1 MGKIEGLAHLGFFV
15 DDMDRS
21 IQFYTDV
28 LGFSLR
34 CRWEVP
40 GVKAALL
47 LKKNQNLMLYLH
59 QLVLKKSL
67 LSKQLEKQPVLALQK
82 QKLWLTV
89 LLKQSKKAFLKMTLK
104 LLKLNSKKLALL
116 LNLNNL
122 SLNFL
127 KSQGKFLG
135 IFYFV
140 YHTAKTPDSFIGCFI
155 LFHINNCTA
164 ANYYIAII

>member
-47 LKKNQNLMLYLH
+47 DLGDCC
-59 QLVLKKSL
+59 
-67 LSKQLEKQPVLALQK
+67 LEMMQYIEKHEFSTGRSDHLALRVTDIEAV
-82 QKLWLTV
+82 WND
-89 LLKQSKKAFLKMTLK
+89 LK
-104 LLKLNSKKLALL
+104 
-116 LNLNNL
+116 
-122 SLNFL
+122 
-127 KSQGKFLG
+127 
-135 IFYFV
+135 
-140 YHTAKTPDSFIGCFI
+140 AKGVRFNTDEIIVDNGWGTHGARYI
-155 LFHINNCTA
+155 LFPGPDGETIE
-164 ANYYIAII
+164 IAEERK

>member
-47 LKKNQNLMLYLH
+47 DLGDCC
-59 QLVLKKSL
+59 
-67 LSKQLEKQPVLALQK
+67 LEMMQYIEKHEFSTGRYDHLALRVTDIEAV
-82 QKLWLTV
+82 WND
-89 LLKQSKKAFLKMTLK
+89 LKAKR
-104 LLKLNSKKLALL
+104 ALQHRRDHRR
-116 LNLNNL
+116 
-122 SLNFL
+122 SR
-127 KSQGKFLG
+127 LG
-135 IFYFV
+135 
-140 YHTAKTPDSFIGCFI
+140 HAWRALHPLPRS
-155 LFHINNCTA
+155 
-164 ANYYIAII
+164 

>member
-47 LKKNQNLMLYLH
+47 DL
-59 QLVLKKSL
+59 
-67 LSKQLEKQPVLALQK
+67 
-82 QKLWLTV
+82 
-89 LLKQSKKAFLKMTLK
+89 
-104 LLKLNSKKLALL
+104 
-116 LNLNNL
+116 
-122 SLNFL
+122 
-127 KSQGKFLG
+127 GDCCLG
-135 IFYFV
+135 ISTTRSARSTGSPTHFRAG
-140 YHTAKTPDSFIGCFI
+140 TC
-155 LFHINNCTA
+155 C
-164 ANYYIAII
+164 